1 MGGSQQMEQTY
12 LATHGNS
19 SRNTTVQVDGMMING
34 VMNDG
39 QIQAYTD
46 NALVQEAT
54 TRPAVS
60 PLKCRRAACVST

>member
-1 MGGSQQMEQTY
+1 
-12 LATHGNS
+12 
-19 SRNTTVQVDGMMING
+19 MING

-54 TRPAVS
+54 YQTSGVS
-60 PLKCRRAACVST
+60 AEVLAGGVRLT